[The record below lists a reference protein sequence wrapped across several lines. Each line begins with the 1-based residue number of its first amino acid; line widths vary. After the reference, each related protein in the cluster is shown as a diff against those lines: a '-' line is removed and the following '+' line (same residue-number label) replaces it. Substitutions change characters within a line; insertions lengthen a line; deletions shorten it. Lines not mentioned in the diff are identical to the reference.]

1 MAIIIDESEWDE
13 IEIIIEEIPDEL
25 EVEEGE
31 GD

>member
-31 GD
+31 VD